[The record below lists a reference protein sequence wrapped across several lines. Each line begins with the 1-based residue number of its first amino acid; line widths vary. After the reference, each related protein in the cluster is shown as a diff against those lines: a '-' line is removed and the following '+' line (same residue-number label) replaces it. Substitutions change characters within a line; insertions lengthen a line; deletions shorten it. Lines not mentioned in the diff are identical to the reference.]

1 MTEETFTLKEI
12 EDAVLCVAD
21 SIPHIKQVTFTK
33 MVTDKLT
40 TPKFAEGQV
49 VKAKTADAIAVYKT
63 KVNSPVKWERYRPL
77 DQNEVG
83 VKNWVPRAE
92 FDKLREAYTGT
103 LCLIGNRVWKSAEDQ
118 AFINSICEDGSATL
132 DAIPEDLK

>member
-1 MTEETFTLKEI
+1 MTEKYTLEEVLTAYESVHGKRFDLEPLAKE
-12 EDAVLCVAD
+12 
-21 SIPHIKQVTFTK
+21 
-33 MVTDKLT
+33 LT

-49 VKAKTADAIAVYKT
+49 VTGRDYAPKEGDYV
-63 KVNSPVKWERYRPL
+63 RYDSNQTWGIPMRSL
-77 DQNEVG
+77 NQTEVG

-103 LCLIGNRVWKSAEDQ
+103 LCLIGNQVWKSAEDQ